1 MRKDNKILAIGLAA
15 AMAMSLTACGTS
27 ITGVSMNNTPDTLE
41 SGKTV
46 HISAEY
52 AYTGSTPET
61 SKAEEL
67 IDALGLTYTSS
78 NPDIISVDENGNMK
92 ALAPG
97 RADITITSADGKI
110 SAEKS
115 VTVIVSASGIKMP
128 DSVKMAMDDPTAMLN
143 AKAVPENATDAHLS
157 FKFSDESVVK
167 VDGKGALSAVSEGVA
182 TIVATID
189 GTGISEECKVTVL
202 PSAEEVTLADTQ
214 ISMAVDETKDLTFT
228 VTPENACTDYASWYS
243 SDDSIA
249 TVDENGKVTA
259 HAAGT
264 CEISLAISDKT
275 ATCKV
280 TVKGNAKATDNTA
293 SSSTPAPQ
301 AGDTSQPVAQ
311 TNNNAD
317 AAASAA
323 PASGGNNNT
332 SASSVA
338 PAAGAG
344 HGQWTVFGDGQA
356 RTLMNNLRAS
366 LGLGE
371 LAWNDAL
378 GDVAAARCQQLMDD
392 FSHNGMTAPEICA
405 MGTTDAASTVA
416 AWQGS
421 SAHYAQMTNPSY
433 TQVAIAHCYDGDGC
447 HYWCATFG

>member
-1 MRKDNKILAIGLAA
+1 MRKYNKILAIGLVA

-27 ITGVSMNNTPDTLE
+27 ITGVSMNNTPDTME

-61 SKAEEL
+61 SKAKEL
-67 IDALGLTYTSS
+67 IDALGMTYTSS
-78 NPDIISVDENGNMK
+78 NSEIISVDENGNMK

-110 SAEKS
+110 TAEKS
-115 VTVIVSASGIKMP
+115 ITVIVSASGIDMP

-143 AKAVPENATDAHLS
+143 AKAVPENATDAHIS
-157 FKFSDESVVK
+157 FKSSNESVVK

-202 PSAEEVTLADTQ
+202 PSAEEVTLDDMQ
-214 ISMAVDETKDLTFT
+214 ISLAVDETKDLTFK

-259 HAAGT
+259 HAAGS

-280 TVKGNAKATDNTA
+280 TVKGNAKAADNTTT
-293 SSSTPAPQ
+293 SVTPAPQ
-301 AGDTSQPVAQ
+301 AGNNTSQSATQ
-311 TNNNAD
+311 ASNNAD
-317 AAASAA
+317 VAASAA
-323 PASGGNNNT
+323 PASGGSDNA
-332 SASSVA
+332 SASSST

-356 RTLMNNLRAS
+356 RALINNLRAS

-371 LAWNDAL
+371 LAWNDEL
-378 GDVAAARCQQLMDD
+378 GDIAAARCKQLIIWGGADPVY
-392 FSHNGMTAPEICA
+392 SREA
-405 MGTTDAASTVA
+405 V
-416 AWQGS
+416 
-421 SAHYAQMTNPSY
+421 
-433 TQVAIAHCYDGDGC
+433 
-447 HYWCATFG
+447 